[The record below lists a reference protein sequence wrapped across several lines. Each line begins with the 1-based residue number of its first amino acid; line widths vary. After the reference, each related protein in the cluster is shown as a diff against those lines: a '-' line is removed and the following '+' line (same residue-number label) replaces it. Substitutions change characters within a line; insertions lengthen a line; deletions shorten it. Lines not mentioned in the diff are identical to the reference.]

1 MDAQTL
7 ATVMGNR
14 VSMARY
20 EELCPAFNAAM
31 IQAGCTTE
39 RRATMWCAQLGHESG
54 GLQWMEEIAS
64 GSAYE
69 WRQDLGNTQF
79 GDGVRF
85 KGRGPIQITGRYN
98 YGKVSE
104 WAHGKGYVPTL
115 TYFVDN
121 PAELSNPTYGFL
133 GAVWYWTVARN
144 INALADDNDL
154 RGATRAINGGLNGLA
169 DRDIYWRRAGN
180 AGSAILPT
188 QPQSGGTPMGT
199 PELVQT
205 QLTGIDGKGWPILG
219 KSKPAE
225 LVGEDR
231 YNYLVEAVA
240 EIRDALLVPVTS
252 FIEREYLDKDPETG
266 QPVEP
271 GKFDLR
277 TAVGF
282 SDYQAFHAGR
292 KAEESTKATKEL
304 VEKVDKLAAKLDA
317 LIAALGGAK

>member
-14 VSMARY
+14 VSTARY

-104 WAHGKGYVPTL
+104 WAHSKGYVPTP

-144 INALADDNDL
+144 INPLADDNDL

-188 QPQSGGTPMGT
+188 QPQPGGTPMAT
-199 PELVQT
+199 PELVQD
-205 QLTGIDGKGWPILG
+205 QLSGPGGQGWPFLG
-219 KSKPAE
+219 GPSKQDPNRANTLPE
-225 LVGEDR
+225 AVGE
-231 YNYLVEAVA
+231 V
-240 EIRDALLVPVTS
+240 RDALTIPRPSLINPTVSFDAVTYLQLVDAAAYRT
-252 FIEREYLDKDPETG
+252 EKA
-266 QPVEP
+266 VEELTKQVAEQARQIALLVKTIG
-271 GKFDLR
+271 GK
-277 TAVGF
+277 
-282 SDYQAFHAGR
+282 
-292 KAEESTKATKEL
+292 
-304 VEKVDKLAAKLDA
+304 
-317 LIAALGGAK
+317 

>member
-104 WAHGKGYVPTL
+104 WAHSKGYVPTP

-199 PELVQT
+199 PELVQD
-205 QLTGIDGKGWPILG
+205 QLSGPGGQGWPFLG
-219 KSKPAE
+219 GPSKQDPNRANTLPE
-225 LVGEDR
+225 AVGE
-231 YNYLVEAVA
+231 V
-240 EIRDALLVPVTS
+240 RDALTIPRPSLINPAVSFDAVTYLQLVDAAAYRT
-252 FIEREYLDKDPETG
+252 EKA
-266 QPVEP
+266 VEELTKQVAEQSRQIALLVKTIG
-271 GKFDLR
+271 GK
-277 TAVGF
+277 
-282 SDYQAFHAGR
+282 
-292 KAEESTKATKEL
+292 
-304 VEKVDKLAAKLDA
+304 
-317 LIAALGGAK
+317 

>member
-39 RRATMWCAQLGHESG
+39 RRATIWCAQLGHESG

-104 WAHGKGYVPTL
+104 WAHSKGYVPTP

-154 RGATRAINGGLNGLA
+154 RGATRAINGGLTGLSE
-169 DRDIYWRRAGN
+169 RDAYWRRAGN

-199 PELVQT
+199 PELVQD
-205 QLTGIDGKGWPILG
+205 QLSGPEGKGWPILG
-219 KSKPAE
+219 AVSKLDPNRA
-225 LVGEDR
+225 
-231 YNYLVEAVA
+231 NTLVEALA
-240 EIRDALLVPVTS
+240 EVRDALTTPHPSLINPAVSFDAVTYLQLVDAAAYRT
-252 FIEREYLDKDPETG
+252 EKA
-266 QPVEP
+266 VEELTKQVAEQSRQIALLVKTIG
-271 GKFDLR
+271 GK
-277 TAVGF
+277 
-282 SDYQAFHAGR
+282 
-292 KAEESTKATKEL
+292 
-304 VEKVDKLAAKLDA
+304 
-317 LIAALGGAK
+317 

>member
-14 VSMARY
+14 VSKARY

-98 YGKVSE
+98 YSKVSV
-104 WAHGKGYVPTL
+104 WAHDKGYVPTP

-121 PAELSNPTYGFL
+121 PSELSNPTYGFL
-133 GAVWYWTVARN
+133 GAVWYWTVARD
-144 INALADDNDL
+144 INALADNDDL
-154 RGATRAINGGLNGLA
+154 IGATRAINGGINGLD
-169 DRDIYWRRAGN
+169 DRRAYWHRAGN
-180 AGSAILPT
+180 AGVAILPT
-188 QPQSGGTPMGT
+188 QPQSGGTPMGA
-199 PELVQT
+199 PELIQT
-205 QLTGIDGKGWPILG
+205 QMTGIDGKGWAILG
-219 KSKPAE
+219 KSKPAA
-225 LVGEDR
+225 LAGEDR
-231 YNYLVEAVA
+231 DNYLVEAIA
-240 EIRDALLVPVTS
+240 EIRDALTAEYESFVEPQYLV
-252 FIEREYLDKDPETG
+252 DPETG
-266 QPVEP
+266 ELHPP
-271 GKFDLR
+271 AMLNLP
-277 TAVGF
+277 TAVRF
-282 SDYQAFHAGR
+282 ADYQAFHAGR
-292 KAEESTKATKEL
+292 KAEESTKATEAL
-304 VEKVDKLAAKLDA
+304 ADKVDALDAKLERI
-317 LIAALGGAK
+317 IAALGGAK